1 MNDKEMLAHVADRY
15 TAIDILEILGIV
27 DDFDVDELDDM
38 ESEAV
43 VKTYK
48 RRILNNIEDFG
59 V

>member
-15 TAIDILEILGIV
+15 TAIDILEILGIA
-27 DDFDVDELDDM
+27 DDFDPEEIDEM

-48 RRILNNIEDFG
+48 RRILNNIEEFG